1 MTGRFMEI
9 VLVPFE
15 IAWWPFRHLGPE
27 WGLALFSVVSGVVI
41 LMIYRALV
49 DGAAM
54 RPLNDRLLG
63 SLAETWFARD
73 SLGAILRAQ
82 GRVLRLALLKT
93 ALQWKALIV
102 LSVFVLWLLAGL
114 QRWCEWRP
122 LQPGETTVLTV
133 LASPAAG
140 PVALV
145 SHDNIEIQTPPVR
158 IPSRGETSW
167 RIALRQ
173 PSNGQLCIRDS
184 NSEAFREVV
193 GGRLFQRLQ
202 PESPAVGF
210 SGERMAGNIMTIV
223 AYPLREWRCLGL
235 RIGWIWGFCIYA
247 LAGAAGLAALRPTCR
262 KYREEYTAH
271 F

>member
-1 MTGRFMEI
+1 MGRLMDI

-27 WGLALFSVVSGVVI
+27 WGLAGFSVLSGAAI

-49 DGAAM
+49 DTAAM
-54 RPLNDRLLG
+54 RRLNDRLLG
-63 SLAETWFARD
+63 SLVETWYARD
-73 SLGAILRAQ
+73 SLVAILRAQ
-82 GRVLRLALLKT
+82 GRVLWLALLKT
-93 ALQWKALIV
+93 ALQWKALVV

-122 LQPGETTVLTV
+122 LQPGEATVVTV

-145 SHDNIEIQTPPVR
+145 SRDNIEVQTPPVR

-173 PSNGQLCIRDS
+173 PSNSRLCIA
-184 NSEAFREVV
+184 NAGSEGFREVV

-202 PESPAVGF
+202 RESPAVDS
-210 SGERMAGNIMTIV
+210 SGEPMAGNIMTV
-223 AYPLREWRCLGL
+223 VDYPLREWRCLGL
-235 RIGWIWGFCIYA
+235 RMGWIWGFCIYA
-247 LAGAAGLAALRPTCR
+247 LAGAAGLAALRPTWR
-262 KYREEYTAH
+262 KYSEECTAH
-271 F
+271 Y